1 MAEPISL
8 PPEKQEID
16 LSIIEVLKTEES
28 REIVPFLVSQFIGF
42 FVLMALQQLYP
53 LYLQKVTSM
62 PASEIVLK
70 WGIIVSVYTFA
81 GIVARIPTGWFLEKA
96 GRKLTV
102 ILSFILMIIAVGGLI
117 FTTNII
123 LISLLFILLRFS
135 NNMYSLS
142 SRLLVS
148 DLRSKYKGLYN
159 SLTSSFGR
167 LGNLIGTVG
176 LGFVLDFLPPIFLLI
191 AILIV
196 AIIGMIIFR
205 LLFIEGKAEMRH
217 FTRRIDIKQGKK
229 PKFEL
234 SLLTSGTFLFFSFTF
249 ALFGVITGLTN
260 PLFSLYGKNV
270 LNLSESLIGMLLGL
284 SQLSFI
290 VLSPF
295 IGWFISSKPRMIYPM
310 LLVASILTTLN
321 LLLFYF
327 FYDLVSIYAVFLF
340 VKNIGQAFFF
350 PVVFTIFTFKLPKE
364 HFSLLYSITTT
375 LFFLGY
381 SATSFLAGVLYNQ
394 AYNLPWFYA
403 FLVGLVL
410 TLSIVLFM
418 IFHKEKE

>member
-1 MAEPISL
+1 
-8 PPEKQEID
+8 
-16 LSIIEVLKTEES
+16 
-28 REIVPFLVSQFIGF
+28 
-42 FVLMALQQLYP
+42 
-53 LYLQKVTSM
+53 
-62 PASEIVLK
+62 
-70 WGIIVSVYTFA
+70 
-81 GIVARIPTGWFLEKA
+81 
-96 GRKLTV
+96 
-102 ILSFILMIIAVGGLI
+102 
-117 FTTNII
+117 
-123 LISLLFILLRFS
+123 
-135 NNMYSLS
+135 
-142 SRLLVS
+142 
-148 DLRSKYKGLYN
+148 
-159 SLTSSFGR
+159 
-167 LGNLIGTVG
+167 
-176 LGFVLDFLPPIFLLI
+176 
-191 AILIV
+191 
-196 AIIGMIIFR
+196 
-205 LLFIEGKAEMRH
+205 
-217 FTRRIDIKQGKK
+217 
-229 PKFEL
+229 
-234 SLLTSGTFLFFSFTF
+234 
-249 ALFGVITGLTN
+249 
-260 PLFSLYGKNV
+260 
-270 LNLSESLIGMLLGL
+270 
-284 SQLSFI
+284 I